1 MNIGDGARLELLDF
15 FMFCYQGDML
25 SADGDDD
32 AALEAI
38 ICKAQNK
45 FRQLAPLLTNNDVS
59 HTLTSYESEIIHKL
73 CEQLYVTWQ

>member
-1 MNIGDGARLELLDF
+1 MIKVSKSFVCRGYTGEPASMNRTSMNIGDGARLELLDF

-38 ICKAQNK
+38 ICKA
-45 FRQLAPLLTNNDVS
+45 
-59 HTLTSYESEIIHKL
+59 
-73 CEQLYVTWQ
+73 